1 MLVTYNHSRAAILC
15 FGGWGLQVLLH
26 LAPRLLATQEERGAL
41 NALGPDL
48 NRITSFGAVAAEPL
62 LAGDGQAQ
70 FYLRRLREEAVWPP
84 FYVERLLADIQQRP
98 PAPGE
103 ERVLN
108 MLTAGERRATALLRA
123 AEPMLQPMG
132 YEGYAFAAPAAGLTG
147 LGMRTAAPSGGQ
159 RRATRGDLFATA
171 LTHADYAA
179 RLIETHVLD
188 PIRQDNLAPDDP
200 FVQTTLYVVAPMFE
214 PLTSA
219 LIWPLVGAL
228 MARLGRRHIA
238 NVVGMFAT
246 GSYATDLTRG
256 VEDAATYTAL
266 TELEVLTGVRQDET
280 RRAGLETL
288 IRSMRG
294 GLADFVGERLFDQ
307 IYLLDREKAN
317 QGLAEDSHELAVL
330 AGNALEALIAGS
342 GDLYIQEQLGFSIH
356 GSEERPYSLVG
367 AAGDY
372 VPVNQILHAVNRQEE
387 SRLVR
392 EWVLRNTPEEAQNH
406 PLAQRSRGQ
415 PGPTLA
421 ELGFTQARALEI
433 LAARMPELY
442 TTTEPAELGDLAVRP
457 QFVYP
462 SSTAH
467 ELRRLTTDAW
477 ATAFDEYLGHLR
489 GTFDLA
495 VGDQAATEAWGL
507 TAADG
512 STGLGFAQGLE
523 GDDRLYPQTLARMHK
538 RLVEMLAASPTG
550 LVRAA
555 EQTQRWLHEAEEGLQ
570 KLQTFS
576 TPSTRQLARIQQE
589 LARREWSV
597 QSRELAAQMPNLG
610 LIWLRAVGATAVVG
624 VLSLLYL
631 LFSGRP
637 WQMDQDG
644 WALTGFATGALLAGL
659 ATYRIHRMRQVR
671 ARRARI
677 GLATSELTAD
687 LQNAA
692 QDGLVRAYTQLTGVL
707 QGWHQMLR
715 DAIDEL
721 QALSTPPDMPSVP
734 PPDLPHNYLYT
745 PHWNQK
751 LWDRCLSYLRKHLDT
766 QGHRSE
772 DRLDK
777 LWGTA
782 KWRTQMQRVLRAAP
796 TPASAGRAQARP
808 IAEFIRQTVRE
819 SVAPVTL
826 QEANPMR
833 ENLIRALAS
842 EFSIEH
848 LLWRGAAEA
857 EDLERRLRA
866 LELGLAETRPL
877 TKVEA
882 VTNRRYVEA
891 AWNRAKPTGNYD
903 VADRLAVYG
912 VTVDFAAAS
921 GKAES
926 DLTRAL
932 LDEFAITLLPTEN
945 PFTILFVR
953 TVHGLALDDLDCIR
967 RYRAEHRG
975 LAPDERVLIHL
986 GPPGEREALRPANGR
1001 ANVYSSNSM

>member
-26 LAPRLLATQEERGAL
+26 LAPRLLAVQEERAAL

-48 NRITSFGAVAAEPL
+48 NKITSFGVVSPEPL
-62 LAGDGQAQ
+62 LSGDGQAQ
-70 FYLRRLREEAVWPP
+70 FYLRRLRAEMAWPP

-103 ERVLN
+103 ERWLN
-108 MLTAGERRATALLRA
+108 LLTAGERRAASLLRA

-132 YEGYAFAAPAAGLTG
+132 YDGYDFAAPAGGLAG

-159 RRATRGDLFATA
+159 RRATRSDLFTTA

-219 LIWPLVGAL
+219 LIWPLVGSL
-228 MARLGRRHIA
+228 MARLGRRHIS

-266 TELEVLTGVRQDET
+266 TELEVLTGVRKAEGQ
-280 RRAGLETL
+280 RAAFEAL
-288 IRSMRG
+288 IGSTRG
-294 GLADFVGERLFDQ
+294 GLVDFVGERLFDR

-330 AGNALEALIAGS
+330 AGNALEALVAGS
-342 GDLYIQEQLGFSIH
+342 GDLYIQEQLGFSVH

-367 AAGDY
+367 AAADY

-392 EWVLRNTPEEAQNH
+392 EWVLRNTPEEAQHN
-406 PLAQRSRGQ
+406 PIAQRNRGQ

-421 ELGFTQARALEI
+421 ELGFTQVRALEI

-442 TTTEPAELGDLAVRP
+442 ATAAPEELGDLAVRQ

-462 SSTAH
+462 TATAH

-477 ATAFDEYLGHLR
+477 ATAFEEYLAQVR
-489 GTFDLA
+489 TTFDLA
-495 VGDQAATEAWGL
+495 VGEKAAGEAWGL
-507 TAADG
+507 TATDG
-512 STGLGFAQGLE
+512 STGLGFANGLE
-523 GDDRLYPQTLARMHK
+523 ADDRLYPQTLARMHK

-555 EQTQRWLHEAEEGLQ
+555 EQTQRWLHETEEGLQ

-589 LARREWSV
+589 LARREWAV
-597 QSRELAAQMPNLG
+597 QSREMAAQMPNLG
-610 LIWLRAVGATAVVG
+610 LIWLRAVGATVVVG

-631 LFSGRP
+631 VFAGRP
-637 WQMDQDG
+637 WQVQQDG
-644 WALTGFATGALLAGL
+644 WALAGFGVGALVAGL

-677 GLATSELTAD
+677 GLAQAELTRD
-687 LQNAA
+687 LQNAV
-692 QDGLVRAYTQLTGVL
+692 QDGLLRAYSQLSGVL

-745 PHWNQK
+745 PHWNQQ

-766 QGHRSE
+766 QGQRSE
-772 DRLDK
+772 DRLDR

-782 KWRTQMQRVLRAAP
+782 KWRTQMQRVLRTMP
-796 TPASAGRAQARP
+796 TPGPTGRIQARP

-857 EDLERRLRA
+857 QDMERRLRA
-866 LELGLAETRPL
+866 LELGLAEAKPL
-877 TKVEA
+877 TKTETI
-882 VTNRRYVEA
+882 TNRRYVEA

-912 VTVDFAAAS
+912 ITVDFAAAS
-921 GKAES
+921 GKADS

-932 LDEFAITLLPTEN
+932 LDEFAISLLPTEN
-945 PFTILFVR
+945 PFTMIFVR

-986 GPPGEREALRPANGR
+986 GPPGERELLRPPNGR
-1001 ANVYSSNSM
+1001 AGTYSPN